1 MKRYLNA
8 LRWSFLLLLLCALN
22 STRALGQAQ
31 IANPTVWA
39 TTVGANQVGTLN
51 TQFIFQADITPSANA
66 GLIPFDLAP
75 PAHLVGPDPTDVNGN
90 PLNSVAYVVID
101 PFDPANPEAGGRVV
115 IPMVRE
121 PSQFGPNHFVA
132 YVPGSVIGLNP

>member
-51 TQFIFQADITPSANA
+51 SQFIFQADITPSAMHA
-66 GLIPFDLAP
+66 LIPFDQVPVATADLT
-75 PAHLVGPDPTDVNGN
+75 DPTDVNGN
-90 PLNSVAYVVID
+90 PLDSVAYVVID
-101 PFDPANPEAGGRVV
+101 PGDPANPEAG
-115 IPMVRE
+115 
-121 PSQFGPNHFVA
+121 
-132 YVPGSVIGLNP
+132 